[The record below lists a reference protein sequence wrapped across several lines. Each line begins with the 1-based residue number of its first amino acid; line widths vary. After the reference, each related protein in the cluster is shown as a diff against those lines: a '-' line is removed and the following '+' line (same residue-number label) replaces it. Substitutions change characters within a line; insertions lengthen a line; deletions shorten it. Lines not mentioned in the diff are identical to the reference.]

1 MEKVKIIQVGLG
13 PIGQEIVKYTVER
26 KGIEIVAAVDPAADK
41 VGRNLGELCSLDEKL
56 GVKVSPTIDSAVE
69 GSKPTVAIL
78 TTVSRLEE
86 IIPQVEEIAGYG
98 MNVVST
104 CEELAFPWTRKPELA
119 KRLDE
124 IGRKH
129 NVSILG
135 TGVNPGF
142 LMDFLPLVMSG
153 VCREVKSIK
162 VSRIQDASSRR
173 IPFQKKIGAGL
184 TREEFEEKR
193 KAGTLCH
200 VGLTESMQMI
210 AATMNW
216 HLEKTEDILSPVIAD
231 SEITGGYRKIGPGMA
246 AGVQQIGRG
255 YLQGKELITLE
266 FRAAVGERN
275 PHDTIKIKGTPE
287 ITSTI
292 KGGLNGDVATCAVT
306 LNAVKSI
313 IPAAP
318 GLRTMADIPVVSF
331 FKSLAQ
337 E

>member
-1 MEKVKIIQVGLG
+1 MMEKAKIIQVGLG
-13 PIGQEIVKYTVER
+13 SIGQEIVKYTAER
-26 KGIEIVAAVDPAADK
+26 KGVEIVAAVDPAPDK
-41 VGRNLGELCSLDEKL
+41 TDRDLGELCFLGKKL
-56 GVKVSPTIDSAVE
+56 GIKVSPSVESALKE
-69 GSKPTVAIL
+69 SKPKVALL
-78 TTVSRLEE
+78 TTVSTLEK
-86 IIPQVEEIAGYG
+86 IVPQIEEIARYG
-98 MNVVST
+98 INVIST
-104 CEELAFPWTRKPELA
+104 CEELAFPWRRKAGLA

-124 IGRKH
+124 AGKKD

-142 LMDFLPLVMSG
+142 LMDFLPLVISG
-153 VCREVKSIK
+153 ACREVERIK

-200 VGLTESMQMI
+200 VGLTESMEMI

-216 HLEKTEDILSPVIAD
+216 RLEKSEDILTPVIAR
-231 SEITGGYRKIGPGMA
+231 SEITSGYTRIERGMA
-246 AGVQQIGRG
+246 AGVEQIGRG
-255 YLQGKELITLE
+255 YRQGKEVITLE
-266 FRAAVGERN
+266 FRAAVGEEN
-275 PHDTIKIKGTPE
+275 PQDTIEIKGSPE

-292 KGGLNGDVATCAVT
+292 KGGLNGDVATCAIT

-331 FKSLAQ
+331 FKTLT
-337 E
+337 